1 MNAQNIESY
10 QWKNRIVLLK
20 SIATTKDLLQEQ
32 LQLFEVQTKAVEDR
46 EIIIFVLEADR
57 VLNLKGK
64 EVALSAAEITNKY
77 QLGGFQGVILI
88 GKDGGV
94 KWKEP
99 FLVKPN
105 TVFDMIDA
113 MPMRRREM
121 EKERKID

>member
-105 TVFDMIDA
+105 TVFDIIDA
-113 MPMRRREM
+113 MPMRRMEM
-121 EKERKID
+121 EKEKKID

>member
-20 SIATTKDLLQEQ
+20 SISTTKDLLQEQ